1 MSDYTKMLGRLRKAP
16 DHFLNSEQVAQVQ
29 AGRRDFLRK
38 AFLTASATMA
48 AGGAANVYA
57 ADRKDWE
64 GDKGSKFIL
73 KDPEWGTTLG
83 RGVDEPPYGM
93 PVKYE
98 KNLVRRISPGLAAVT
113 QANVAFAPLQGM
125 FGIITPAGLHFNRS
139 HQGWYEINPEE
150 FRLMVMGEKGL
161 IKNPKVYSVGDIMR
175 MQPVSRIHFIEC
187 GANTAMEWGNVAVPT
202 VQYTHGMVSCS
213 EFTGVPLI
221 DLLEDC
227 GADLKGVRFIM
238 AEGADGS
245 HENRTIPMSLVLSG
259 EVLVAYGQ
267 NGEMLRAENGYPLR
281 LVVPG
286 VEGVS
291 QIKYLRRIKLGRAPF
306 ATKDEVLGYVDMMP
320 DGIQRQYTSV
330 MECKSVITSPSG
342 GQVLMDK
349 GVYNVTGLAWS
360 GRGKIKRVDV
370 SFDGGI
376 SWKPARVEGPVQ
388 NKALTRF
395 NIPWTWN
402 GKSAFLQSRAV
413 DETGMVQPT
422 YQELRKIRGTR
433 SVYHNN
439 AIQTWQVEETGDIR
453 NVQLANS

>member
-1 MSDYTKMLGRLRKAP
+1 MSDYTNKLGRLRKAP
-16 DHFLNSEQVAQVQ
+16 ENFLSTEQVAQVQ

-38 AFLTASATMA
+38 AFLTASATVA
-48 AGGAANVYA
+48 AGGAANAYA
-57 ADRKDWE
+57 DDRKNWD
-64 GDKGSKFIL
+64 GDKGSKLIL
-73 KDPEWGTTLG
+73 DNPEWGTTLG

-93 PVKYE
+93 PIKYE

-125 FGIITPAGLHFNRS
+125 FGIITPSGLHFNRS
-139 HQGWYEINPEE
+139 HQGWYEINPEDH
-150 FRLMVMGEKGL
+150 RLMVMGEKGL

-187 GANTAMEWGNVAVPT
+187 GANSAMEWGNVAVPT

-320 DGIQRQYTSV
+320 NGIQRQYTSV

-370 SFDGGI
+370 SFDGGV
-376 SWKPARVEGPVQ
+376 SWQPARIEGPVQ

-395 NIPWTWN
+395 NVPWVWK

-422 YQELRKIRGTR
+422 YQELRKIRGSR

-439 AIQTWQVEETGDIR
+439 AIQTWQVEENGDIR

>member
-1 MSDYTKMLGRLRKAP
+1 MSDYSNKLGRLRPAP
-16 DHFLNSEQVAQVQ
+16 ENFLSAEQIAQVQ
-29 AGRRDFLRK
+29 GGRRDFLRR
-38 AFLTASATMA
+38 AFTAASAAMV
-48 AGGAANVYA
+48 AGGAANAYA
-57 ADRKDWE
+57 EDV
-64 GDKGSKFIL
+64 GKGSKLIL
-73 KDPEWGTTLG
+73 DEPTWGTTLG
-83 RGVDEPPYGM
+83 RPVDEPPYGM
-93 PVKYE
+93 PSKYE
-98 KNLVRRISPGLAAVT
+98 ANLVRRISPGLAAVN

-125 FGIITPAGLHFNRS
+125 FGIITPSGLHFNRS
-139 HQGWYEINPEE
+139 HQGWYDINPED
-150 FRLMVMGEKGL
+150 FRFMVMGEGKL
-161 IKNPKVYSVGDIMR
+161 IKQPKVYSVGDIMR

-187 GANTAMEWGNVAVPT
+187 GANSAPEWGNVALPT

-221 DLLEDC
+221 DILEDC

-267 NGEMLRAENGYPLR
+267 NGEMLRPENGYPLR

-291 QIKYLRRIKLGRAPF
+291 QIKYLRRIKLGTEPF
-306 ATKDEVLGYVDMMP
+306 GAKDETVGYVDLMP
-320 DGIQRQYTSV
+320 DGRLRQYTSV
-330 MECKSVITSPSG
+330 MEVKSVITSPSG
-342 GQVLMDK
+342 GQVLLDK
-349 GVYNVTGLAWS
+349 GLYNVSGLAWS
-360 GRGKIKRVDV
+360 GRGRIKRVDV
-370 SFDGGI
+370 SFDGGV
-376 SWKPARVEGPVQ
+376 SWQPARLEGPIQ

-395 NIPWTWN
+395 NIPWVWK
-402 GKSAFLQSRAV
+402 GDVAFLQSRAV

-422 YQELRKIRGTR
+422 YEQLRKVRGNR

-439 AIQTWQVEETGDIR
+439 AIQTWQVEENGDVR

>member
-1 MSDYTKMLGRLRKAP
+1 MSDYTKKLGRLRTAP
-16 DHFLNSEQVAQVQ
+16 EDFLSSEQVAQVQ

-38 AFLTASATMA
+38 TFLTATATMA
-48 AGGAANVYA
+48 AGGAANAYA
-57 ADRKDWE
+57 DDRKDWD
-64 GDKGSKFIL
+64 GNKGSKLIL
-73 KDPEWGTTLG
+73 NDPEWGTTLG

-342 GQVLMDK
+342 GQVLMDQ
-349 GVYNVTGLAWS
+349 GVYNVTGIAWS

-395 NIPWTWN
+395 NIPWVWN

>member
-1 MSDYTKMLGRLRKAP
+1 
-16 DHFLNSEQVAQVQ
+16 
-29 AGRRDFLRK
+29 
-38 AFLTASATMA
+38 
-48 AGGAANVYA
+48 
-57 ADRKDWE
+57 
-64 GDKGSKFIL
+64 
-73 KDPEWGTTLG
+73 
-83 RGVDEPPYGM
+83 
-93 PVKYE
+93 
-98 KNLVRRISPGLAAVT
+98 
-113 QANVAFAPLQGM
+113 
-125 FGIITPAGLHFNRS
+125 
-139 HQGWYEINPEE
+139 
-150 FRLMVMGEKGL
+150 MVMGEKGL

-187 GANTAMEWGNVAVPT
+187 GANSAMEWGNVAVPT

-221 DLLEDC
+221 DILEDC

-286 VEGVS
+286 CEGVS

-306 ATKDEVLGYVDMMP
+306 ATKDEVLGYVDLMP
-320 DGIQRQYTSV
+320 DGRQRQYTSV
-330 MECKSVITSPSG
+330 MEVKSVITSPSG

-376 SWKPARVEGPVQ
+376 NWQPARIEGPVQ

-395 NIPWTWN
+395 NIPWVWS